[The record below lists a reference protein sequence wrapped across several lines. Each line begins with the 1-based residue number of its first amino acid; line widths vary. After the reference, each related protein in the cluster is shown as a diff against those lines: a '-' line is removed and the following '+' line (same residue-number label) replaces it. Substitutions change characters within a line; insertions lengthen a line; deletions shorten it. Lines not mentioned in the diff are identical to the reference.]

1 MKAMCAFFGISR
13 ASYYGWVQRTQQP
26 DRDAANKQL
35 IQEAYEKSHQ
45 TYGYRRITLWIRKHK
60 GICLNHK
67 TVLRLMRVLQ
77 IRSMAR
83 RQKLFKRLANPDSY
97 HRYDN
102 VLNRNFTA
110 TPPNQKWTTD
120 ITYLRSQ
127 QGWVYLSVIRDLF
140 DGFIVAY
147 ELGRENSLALVLNT
161 LKQAKQN
168 EPIREGLILH
178 SDQGFQ
184 YTSHEY
190 HTLIRE
196 YAITPSM
203 SRRAN
208 CWDNAP
214 MENFFGHLKTEGLH
228 AVHHPPLQDLKQ
240 ILDDYVHFYNYER
253 IQLKTRQ
260 TPFETRCLSS

>member
-1 MKAMCAFFGISR
+1 MAGCSAGS
-13 ASYYGWVQRTQQP
+13 
-26 DRDAANKQL
+26 KQL

-67 TVLRLMRVLQ
+67 TVLRLMHVLQ
-77 IRSMAR
+77 IRSIAR
-83 RQKLFKRLANPDSY
+83 RPKLFKRVADLDIY

-110 TPPNQKWTTD
+110 THPNQKWTTD

-168 EPIREGLILH
+168 EQVREGLILH
-178 SDQGFQ
+178 SDQGYQ
-184 YTSHEY
+184 YTSQGY

-196 YAITPSM
+196 
-203 SRRAN
+203 
-208 CWDNAP
+208 
-214 MENFFGHLKTEGLH
+214 
-228 AVHHPPLQDLKQ
+228 
-240 ILDDYVHFYNYER
+240 
-253 IQLKTRQ
+253 
-260 TPFETRCLSS
+260 